1 MLEIFRQASAACDAD
16 DADAPDPA
24 PAPSRGGAAA
34 RGSAARGAPEERPW
48 TPRTRARMEVELSDA
63 IGAATGG
70 GSEAARLAAATKKVQ
85 DEADALRRELGGGP
99 TTSIDPLEIPA
110 QFRCP
115 ISQELMEDPVTTS
128 DGHTY
133 ERREI
138 FRCSHRPPHPFQ
150 GAHPYPLKAHPFQV
164 AVYARHEPTDWR
176 AAAQQGAHAR
186 DRAEATHIRFCGRES
201 GACLEGLVRVQYGR
215 SWKTLKAGKKP
226 SESSRSAVKTLLHYP
241 LPLY

>member
-85 DEADALRRELGGGP
+85 DEADALRRELGGDGAAV
-99 TTSIDPLEIPA
+99 DPLEIPA

-115 ISQELMEDPVTTS
+115 ISQELMEDPVS
-128 DGHTY
+128 QLVQH
-133 ERREI
+133 
-138 FRCSHRPPHPFQ
+138 
-150 GAHPYPLKAHPFQV
+150 
-164 AVYARHEPTDWR
+164 
-176 AAAQQGAHAR
+176 
-186 DRAEATHIRFCGRES
+186 
-201 GACLEGLVRVQYGR
+201 GLNPV
-215 SWKTLKAGKKP
+215 
-226 SESSRSAVKTLLHYP
+226 
-241 LPLY
+241 

>member
-1 MLEIFRQASAACDAD
+1 MVLEIFRQASAACDAD

-85 DEADALRRELGGGP
+85 DEADALRRELGGDGAAV
-99 TTSIDPLEIPA
+99 DPLEIPA

-138 FRCSHRPPHPFQ
+138 FRWLCTHDTSPLT
-150 GAHPYPLKAHPFQV
+150 GAPLPNKALTPAIALRQLISGFV
-164 AVYARHEPTDWR
+164 AANP
-176 AAAQQGAHAR
+176 
-186 DRAEATHIRFCGRES
+186 
-201 GACLEGLVRVQYGR
+201 GLV
-215 SWKTLKAGKKP
+215 
-226 SESSRSAVKTLLHYP
+226 
-241 LPLY
+241 